1 MKIAI
6 LSDFHFGF
14 GRGTEREDDPYS
26 AVSEALEK
34 LDGIDLILLGGDLFD
49 SRTPDAAVL
58 SRAMELL
65 HRPLLEV
72 SPVKFSGFMGD
83 RKGEEPSGMALLGIP
98 VVSIHGTHERRVKGL
113 INPVQAL
120 EKAGFLIHLHCDGAV
135 FEKEG
140 ERVCIQG
147 LSGVPDQYAESVL
160 QEWDPKPLEGCFNI
174 FILHQSVT
182 EFLYA
187 PDTIDLGKI
196 PMGFDYYVNGHIH
209 NPKLTSYEGKPFLL
223 TGSLIPT
230 QLRKEESKEPK
241 SFWIL
246 DTRTGETR
254 RVPLE
259 RQRRFYYVDF
269 GGREAFVRKAESI
282 ISENPETKPIIRVDV
297 PKDVS
302 DEVVSEIEARY
313 RDRVILSVRKE
324 TIEEKKFDS
333 RTLEEHKLSVE
344 ELGKK
349 LLGQNLEKEGLD
361 PRIFEDVFE
370 LLVAGKSDE
379 AVEMLIREKKGKDEG
394 NTPKNVKNT
403 ENGDDRT
410 TQRKLF

>member
-26 AVSEALEK
+26 AVSEALGK
-34 LDGIDLILLGGDLFD
+34 IDGIDLILLGGDLFD
-49 SRTPDAAVL
+49 GRTPDASVL

-65 HRPLLEV
+65 HKPLLKE
-72 SPVKFSGFMGD
+72 SSVKFSGFTGE
-83 RKGEEPSGMALLGIP
+83 RKGEQPSGMSLLGIP

-113 INPVQAL
+113 VNPVQAL
-120 EKAGFLIHLHCDGAV
+120 EKAGFLIHLHCNGAI

-140 ERVCIQG
+140 EKVCIQG

-160 QEWDPKPLEGCFNI
+160 QEWNPEPLEGCFNI

-187 PDTIDLGKI
+187 PNTIDLGKI
-196 PMGFDYYVNGHIH
+196 PKGFDYYVNGHIH

-241 SFWIL
+241 SFWVL
-246 DTRTGETR
+246 DTSTGETKR
-254 RVPLE
+254 IPLE
-259 RQRRFYYVDF
+259 RQRRFYFIDYQ
-269 GGREAFVRKAESI
+269 GKEELRKKMEDIFSRRH
-282 ISENPETKPIIRVDV
+282 ELKPIIRINF
-297 PKDVS
+297 PKDS
-302 DEVVSEIEARY
+302 GSEEISETESIY
-313 RDRVILSVRKE
+313 GEKSILSVKRE
-324 TIEEKKFDS
+324 SMEEKKFES
-333 RTLEEHKLSVE
+333 KTLEEHKLSVE

-349 LLGQNLEKEGLD
+349 LLRQNLEKEGLD
-361 PRIFEDVFE
+361 PRTFEGIFE
-370 LLVAGKSDE
+370 LLVEGKSDE
-379 AVEMLIREKKGKDEG
+379 AIGLLTREKRGENGG
-394 NTPKNVKNT
+394 NTPESGKNT
-403 ENGDDRT
+403 ENPDSKT
-410 TQRKLF
+410 TQKKLF